1 MSDEEKINVT
11 KSASHS
17 KWASVITAVIVLV
30 KTLVDIF
37 FN

>member
-1 MSDEEKINVT
+1 MSDEEKTSVT
-11 KSASHS
+11 KTASHS